1 MYENL
6 LCLPYFQGMGKDD
19 ITAILDKVKMEFTN
33 HDDNG
38 TLCTKGDECNKFTI
52 ITKGEIT
59 SIVTDE
65 EGTFSIT
72 EEHKAPYA
80 IEPHSMFGYDTRY
93 KKTYTAKNNC
103 TTLSIDKNYFFGELS
118 KHSIFII
125 NFINLISRK
134 AQLANTSIWQF
145 TPTSIEGRIIAFI
158 AQRSETTHGCKR
170 LNIKMERLAE
180 ILCETRLNISRA
192 LNNLQSKELVTLNR
206 KEIYIPDFKKLLPY
220 IK

>member
-19 ITAILDKVKMEFTN
+19 ITAILDKVKLEFI
-33 HDDNG
+33 DYG
-38 TLCTKGDECNKFTI
+38 YQETLRNKGDECDRFI
-52 ITKGEIT
+52 IVTKGEIEST
-59 SIVTDE
+59 ATDTPGTCSI
-65 EGTFSIT
+65 I

-80 IEPHSMFGYDTRY
+80 IEPYSMFGYNTTY
-93 KKTYTAKNNC
+93 KKKYTTKGSC
-103 TTLSIDKNYFFGELS
+103 TILSIDKNYFFSEFS
-118 KHSIFII
+118 KHNIFTI
-125 NFINLISRK
+125 NLINLISRK
-134 AQLANTSIWQF
+134 AQVTENYIWEL

-158 AQRSETTHGCKR
+158 AQRCETTHGHKR

-192 LNNLQSKELVTLNR
+192 LNNLQNKGLVTLNR
-206 KEIYIPDFKKLLPY
+206 KEIEIPEFKELLPY